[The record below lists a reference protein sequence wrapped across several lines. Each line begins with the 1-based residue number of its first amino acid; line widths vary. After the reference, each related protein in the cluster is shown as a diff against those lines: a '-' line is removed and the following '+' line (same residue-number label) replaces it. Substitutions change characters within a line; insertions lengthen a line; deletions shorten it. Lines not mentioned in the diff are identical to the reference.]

1 MRVNNLNI
9 ALVPNVSK
17 ENVVFYT
24 KKIIQLF
31 LSFNVNVMTLE
42 KNREFFEDFNCEFL
56 RKDLLYK
63 NCDVIVA
70 IGGDGTLIHA
80 AAFACVYEKPIVGV
94 NLGRL
99 GFVTEI
105 EKNELYRLSKIV
117 YKDYKIEKRMM
128 LDVTVEN
135 GTNAK
140 KVYSAL
146 NDIVISAEKIC
157 SLIDINLSFEN
168 TNHLKFRSDGIIIAT
183 PTGSTAY
190 SLSAGG
196 PIIDPCMNCL
206 LVTPVCS
213 HSLFSRPMIF
223 NEDDVLKF
231 SFKTKNK
238 SNIYL
243 SVDGNGFPLDENC
256 ALKIKKSSKYLKL
269 ISFNDYS
276 FYDRIINKLV
286 QRKI

>member
-9 ALVPNVSK
+9 ALVPNISK

-24 KKIIQLF
+24 KKIIKLF
-31 LSFNVNVMTLE
+31 LSFNANVMILE
-42 KNREFFEDFNCEFL
+42 KNREFFKDFNCEFL
-56 RKDLLYK
+56 SEDLLYK

-80 AAFACVYEKPIVGV
+80 ASFACVYEKPIVGV

-105 EKNELYRLSKIV
+105 EKNELDKLSKII

-128 LDVTVEN
+128 LDVTVESEN
-135 GTNAK
+135 NTKNI
-140 KVYSAL
+140 YSAL
-146 NDIVISAEKIC
+146 NDIVISSEKIC
-157 SLIDINLSFEN
+157 SLIDIDLTFN
-168 TNHLKFRSDGIIIAT
+168 TASPLKFRSDGIIIST

-196 PIIDPCMNCL
+196 PIIDPCMNCS
-206 LVTPVCS
+206 LVTPICS

-223 NEDDVLKF
+223 SEDALLKF
-231 SFKTKNK
+231 SFKTKNMN
-238 SNIYL
+238 NICL
-243 SVDGNGFPLDENC
+243 SVDGKIFILNENYK
-256 ALKIKKSSKYLKL
+256 LTVGKSRKYLKL
-269 ISFNDYS
+269 ISFNDDS
-276 FYDRIINKLV
+276 FYDRIITKLA